1 MNARR
6 TMLCRLLNVTASAA
20 ALYGAAAGALAQ
32 PHEYALFD
40 LGNLGEVGSYAA
52 ALNEAGMVTG
62 ASETAGP
69 EYHAY
74 LWEAPGPMQDLGAPP
89 GGDGYSNGAG
99 INNLGWVVGSSDFVV
114 GRPTLWRDGEIIEIT
129 GDIPGDEGE
138 AFDVNDNGQVV
149 GEWRE
154 TLGGGDWVWT
164 AFVWQDGVMFRLKK
178 PFSSDMSTGALGIN
192 QLGHIV
198 GLAIASDNGRTPY
211 LWRSGEPI
219 EIGRLPDG
227 GSSAAYD
234 INETDEVTGWGYAR
248 YGLAHAWFW
257 SDGTMRDIHALGEE
271 SYAYGINNFAE
282 VVGFATLSGTLFDW
296 AAFHWSEATGMR
308 DLNQLMPPRN
318 RYIFTEAYD
327 INDAGQIVGSARKN
341 GFPVPN
347 WSLLLTPVHTSMT
360 LEAYNGRLI
369 SGQRNALTVTGATP
383 GNRVYFAYSETGGG
397 SYIPGCTLQEN
408 ALQLQDPKTL
418 GSAVADA
425 DGVARLQRY
434 IPRPALGRTL
444 LLQAVVPGECAVSEL
459 IVETIE

>member
-40 LGNLGEVGSYAA
+40 LGNLGEVGSA
-52 ALNEAGMVTG
+52 ALGINGIGAVTG
-62 ASETAGP
+62 ISETAGP
-69 EYHAY
+69 GYHAY
-74 LWEAPGPMQDLGAPP
+74 LWEAPGPMQDLGALP
-89 GGDGYSNGAG
+89 GGDGYSFGQG
-99 INNLGWVVGSSDFVV
+99 INNLGWVVGSSGFVV
-114 GRPTLWRDGEIIEIT
+114 GHPTLWRDGEIIELT
-129 GDIPGDEGE
+129 GDIPGTSGD
-138 AFDVNDNGQVV
+138 AFDVNDGGQVV
-149 GEWRE
+149 GNWVEDI
-154 TLGGGDWVWT
+154 GGGDQVLTGFIWE
-164 AFVWQDGVMFRLKK
+164 DGVMTALEK
-178 PFSSDMSTGALGIN
+178 PYGPDLYTRAHAIN
-192 QLGHIV
+192 EAGHV
-198 GLAIASDNGRTPY
+198 AGSASHPDAFAQGFLWIDGNPMY
-211 LWRSGEPI
+211 LEWND
-219 EIGRLPDG
+219 PDG
-227 GSSAAYD
+227 LWMAEDLNDLDQVVGYGSEGGD
-234 INETDEVTGWGYAR
+234 R
-248 YGLAHAWFW
+248 HAWFW
-257 SDGTMRDIHALGEE
+257 SDGVMKDIHHFGRN